1 MIVYKEDDNTKGH
14 GNKKK
19 TLLII
24 FATMGSIFT
33 GAILLA
39 SYGLGQVAAQQAGNN
54 NNNTKLSPAA
64 LRQQGVPLLGTPSAP
79 VTIIEFGDF
88 QCPFCDRFAKDT
100 EPQINQTYIQ
110 TGKVNMFFL
119 HFTIYGPDSITAAV
133 AAQCVNDQG
142 KFWNLYDILYK
153 NQGAENSGWANKDNL
168 KKFASQI
175 PGLDT
180 GKFNSCLDSGKY
192 LSLVQN
198 DLAFASS
205 LGLQGTPAFIIEK
218 RDGSNPELLPGAYPF
233 PAFQA
238 LINKKLTGG

>member
-1 MIVYKEDDNTKGH
+1 MIVDKKDGNTNDPD
-14 GNKKK
+14 NKKI

-24 FATMGSIFT
+24 FAAMGSIIT
-33 GAILLA
+33 GAALLA
-39 SYGLGQVAAQQAGNN
+39 SYDLAEVAAQQEG
-54 NNNTKLSPAA
+54 NNNTKLSPAT

-119 HFTIYGPDSITAAV
+119 HFTIYGPDSITAAM

-142 KFWNLYDILYK
+142 KFWNFYEILYK
-153 NQGAENSGWANKDNL
+153 DQGAVNSGWANKDNL

-175 PGLDT
+175 PGLDMQ
-180 GKFNSCLDSGKY
+180 KFNSCLDSGKY
-192 LSLVQN
+192 VSLVQN
-198 DLAFASS
+198 DLAFAAS

-218 RDGSNPELLPGAYPF
+218 SDGSNPELLPGAYPF

>member
-1 MIVYKEDDNTKGH
+1 MDKENGKEDNRMNRTV
-14 GNKKK
+14 

-24 FATMGSIFT
+24 LIGMGLIIA
-33 GAILLA
+33 GAAVLP
-39 SYGLGQVAAQQAGNN
+39 SYHLGQVAAQQAGSNN
-54 NNNTKLSPAA
+54 NAKLS
-64 LRQQGVPLLGTPSAP
+64 LSSLKQQGVPLLGNPSAP

-88 QCPFCDRFAKDT
+88 QCPFCDRFAKQT

-110 TGKVNMFFL
+110 TGKVNMLFV
-119 HFTIYGPDSITAAV
+119 HFTIYGPDSITAAM
-133 AAQCVNDQG
+133 AAQCINDQG
-142 KFWNLYDILYK
+142 KFWNLYNILYK
-153 NQGAENSGWANKDNL
+153 NQGAVNSGWANKDNL

-180 GKFNSCLDSGKY
+180 QKFNSCLDSGKY
-192 LSLVQN
+192 VSLVQN
-198 DLAFASS
+198 DLAFATS

-218 RDGSNPELLPGAYPF
+218 SDGSNPELLPGAYPF

>member
-1 MIVYKEDDNTKGH
+1 MNSHKNRTI
-14 GNKKK
+14 

-24 FATMGSIFT
+24 FITLELVFT
-33 GAILLA
+33 GAAIGS
-39 SYGLGQVAAQQAGNN
+39 SYNLGQVAAQQQTSNSTN
-54 NNNTKLSPAA
+54 LSLSA
-64 LRQQGVPLLGTPSAP
+64 LRQHGVPLLGNPSAH
-79 VTIIEFGDF
+79 VTLIEFGDF

-110 TGKVNMFFL
+110 TGKVNMMFV
-119 HFTIYGPDSITAAV
+119 HFTIYGPDSITAAE

-153 NQGAENSGWANKDNL
+153 NQGPVNSGWANKDNL

-175 PGLDT
+175 PGLDMQKLT
-180 GKFNSCLDSGKY
+180 SCLDSGKY
-192 LSLVQN
+192 ASLVEN
-198 DLAFASS
+198 DLGFATS

-218 RDGSNPELLPGAYPF
+218 SDGSNPELLPGAYPF

-238 LINKKLTGG
+238 LINKKLAGS